1 MNLQQARFNMVEQQ
15 IRTWEVLDSVV
26 LDLMERSPRDEYV
39 PEEYKK
45 LAYAD
50 IAIPIGDGQVMMPP
64 RIEARLLQS
73 LEINSGDE
81 ILEIGTGTGFLAS
94 LLAQLGGR
102 VISVDISSRLA
113 KLGADNLK
121 RHGIGNVSVETG
133 DAVNGWAKD
142 APYDVIA
149 VTGSVPVFDGQFQ
162 KQLKVG
168 GRLFVIVGEA
178 PAMEALLI
186 ERTAEDQW
194 SRESLFE
201 TVIPALLGAR
211 QPERFV
217 L

>member
-73 LEINSGDE
+73 LEIESGDE

-113 KLGADNLK
+113 KLGADNLE

-162 KQLKVG
+162 QQLKVG

-186 ERTAEDQW
+186 ERTAENQW

>member
-1 MNLQQARFNMVEQQ
+1 MVEQQ
-15 IRTWEVLDSVV
+15 IRTWEVLDSAV

-39 PEEYKK
+39 PEDYKK

-50 IAIPIGDGQVMMPP
+50 IAIPIGDGEVMMPP
-64 RIEARLLQS
+64 RVEARLLQS
-73 LEINSGDE
+73 LEITTGDGV
-81 ILEIGTGTGFLAS
+81 LEIGTGTGYLTS
-94 LLAQLGGR
+94 LLAQLAGE
-102 VISVDISSRLA
+102 VISVEISSRLA

-121 RHGIGNVSVETG
+121 RHDIGNVTVETG

-149 VTGSVPVFDGQFQ
+149 VTGSIPLFEGQFRD
-162 KQLKVG
+162 QLKVG

-178 PAMEALLI
+178 PAMEALMI

-194 SRESLFE
+194 STESLFE
-201 TVIPALLGAR
+201 TVIPALRGAR